1 MDQNIEDSEH
11 SNEDQPS
18 NFLVLASQSETQYSQ
33 WDQQHMLQSLP
44 ALRTSQT
51 PDKRKTESLLEQA
64 AKSEDEKQEQPA
76 SVLVA
81 ATESEM
87 SQHEDVDHTDIDRVE
102 DSHSEEESDSA
113 GDVTVKK
120 VEDVVEERSD
130 SPIYESQ
137 DEDITARKASSS
149 RQNLQKLFPPTLSQD
164 EETDHQEHIVST
176 PSEHLSSLQLS
187 CEPVRVVETVD
198 ESLDVLAPSPE
209 AYGDI
214 PVIIPSSPT
223 AGEAEP
229 DECAY
234 NPDIDRTLEAE
245 DRHSKRYSR
254 EHRERLPPPSNA
266 DDPITVKDRHPDL
279 IVTVED
285 TGAEKEEDEVVLLD
299 TNIRTLAGEETQGE
313 SLHLV
318 YTVSQPADG
327 RGSDG
332 RGSSQHTQ
340 SRGPSQSKVAEAGQS
355 SEDQGD
361 FCPDSQD
368 LALHLS
374 QSQGGSHTPTAQVSS
389 QAKAASTPEIA
400 EKHGTGASMPKS
412 ASSDSN
418 GFHLTLPKDGALIH
432 PTQVPQCDKGE
443 YASSSPRT
451 DGGVAAVTAAAP
463 PVPSLSIATLASQS
477 QSTEE
482 TTFRIQ
488 KPDLRMSEEG
498 EEGSEVNVFKKTRSG
513 VRRRDDQQ
521 LHQSEESEDFF
532 NIEIRG
538 KRKAAPPGE
547 TKSLIGEKRSRT
559 GEITHIDEDA
569 ETQPDQHVSV
579 EKLEQTQGKDI
590 APDPF
595 DENTETYEV
604 PKNVDVEMMEDNVSS
619 SLQEQSLLQLHGTHH
634 GDVTASIRQETNA
647 QGTLLHQVQ
656 TKEATQTDKTMIVQP
671 AASSGLTASMQ
682 SQSKIC
688 VASTPRPSTSK
699 DDLSAKEVSFT
710 NLANT
715 RSSRSKDNKKQTA
728 WKTALVDSTSGSV
741 ADPKGGNLTSVSLL
755 KDSGIGDPLNV
766 TSVMETSL
774 HAAHS
779 VSLQRKSSDPYTF
792 HGSQSQQLATE
803 QTTTTRNPLPTTP
816 LSSRKKTGRSLKRVT
831 AKKIVKDDS
840 TVSSDF
846 KASASKP
853 KPKKLRRPV
862 TRMQKLP
869 SRKTPLADNQ
879 ENAPGDSP
887 GTGFDADVSHSLPSQ
902 RSTERHVAFQN
913 IPGKTSVAAAATAA
927 VTAAATA
934 IATASSAPAASS
946 DLSDSQ
952 MSDQLTET
960 VIITRKKKTVEIET
974 IIRIVTNREGKV
986 VGRVKKEEEC
996 GEPSFTTTFHSEET
1010 NVLPLVSPSRTPG
1023 SLTPGDL
1030 ADVSSGFSRSNS
1042 TGSKG
1047 SSLEKGMTSLDLA
1060 PLSRREDSLQRLL
1073 TSSSTRLSLPHSTFS
1088 SITSPS
1094 ISRNEDA
1101 PKLTVARES
1110 NRTPVSD
1117 VVDEGRAVKTPDA
1130 SVIEKTDSHIGAV
1143 VSSAGS
1149 LRTSDSLFTSPD
1161 VHREDAGEA
1170 FHQGQQ
1176 RTEVSSHPSPPL
1188 KKRPADSSQDSSTE
1202 ITSAQRPRTQESG
1215 GFSIHGSV
1223 GQRKQVESPLHLLQ
1237 TTDSDIPPSQNQRV
1251 RRSARGE
1258 KSKTTGNSS
1267 SGDSHI
1273 SPQIPFQTTTD
1284 VEQEQAMPVEHA
1296 SSAQIGST
1304 VMAKWKDDY
1313 FYPGKI
1319 LKIDTTGRFYIRFD
1333 DGDQMYVKAKDILL
1347 VKVIPIGQSVMVMS
1361 PDGYFEYGMVV
1372 EYVQQGDTVKYKVSR
1387 DGGDTQQCSWS
1398 QIILSEG
1405 QASCLM
1411 SDEEMRVPAVPG
1423 TTTDPKLGDVSLD
1436 NLIVGE
1442 RRRRKRGA
1450 QEEAQGET
1458 PVQTTESKGSPA
1470 PDVAKSA
1477 LRGRSASRSAQK
1489 EKKVPPPDPTSHSK
1503 EKDPPSRGK
1512 KRKLQEGPMAT
1523 STPTPKAKKPPD
1535 SAGSVTPTT
1544 SGMGGAVDSPSES
1557 RGRARRVRVGL
1568 FDKSKRGGRACS
1580 PYLFQ
1585 GMVFLLTHVDKS
1597 AEQKLQEK
1605 KLLQDS
1611 SLETSTEESGTDEE
1625 PSIAFDK
1632 ENLRTNIE
1640 AAGGIVLEKYNHA
1653 QIEAA
1658 SQAYLVASTFQRTV
1672 KYFQC
1677 LAAGIPCVSHQWI
1690 IHSCTEGRLL
1700 DHKAYILPAGI
1711 SLERRK
1717 LMEWNP
1723 GGSCLGG
1730 LQVMV
1735 ASTNVKFQDTWRS
1748 ILTISRCHLV
1758 NRLPIKNKTD
1768 SVNIIV
1774 TDADCPSSVL
1784 HQAKQ
1789 LKIPLVST
1797 EWVIQC
1803 LINGHL
1809 LGYTTHPQ
1817 YRHDYQEG

>member
-1 MDQNIEDSEH
+1 MPKSKGRK
-11 SNEDQPS
+11 SR
-18 NFLVLASQSETQYSQ
+18 SQSPSTAPSSGFDMSLITQLF
-33 WDQQHMLQSLP
+33 QQHMDSAFSSCSVCRQSIPQADRHDKCIVCLEK
-44 ALRTSQT
+44 TVHT
-51 PDKRKTESLLEQA
+51 PDTCDICMGFSPRAQKRRA
-64 AKSEDEKQEQPA
+64 ADF
-76 SVLVA
+76 LFYR
-81 ATESEM
+81 EM
-87 SQHEDVDHTDIDRVE
+87 HE
-102 DSHSEEESDSA
+102 A
-113 GDVTVKK
+113 GGELTQVPPSKAKK
-120 VEDVVEERSD
+120 PKKRSD

-137 DEDITARKASSS
+137 DEDITARKASGS

-164 EETDHQEHIVST
+164 EETDQQEHIVST

-214 PVIIPSSPT
+214 PIIIPSSPT
-223 AGEAEP
+223 AGEVEP

-234 NPDIDRTLEAE
+234 NPDADKTLEAD
-245 DRHSKRYSR
+245 DRHAKRYSVDC
-254 EHRERLPPPSNA
+254 RERLPPPSNT
-266 DDPITVKDRHPDL
+266 DDPITVEDTNPDQ
-279 IVTVED
+279 VVSVED
-285 TGAEKEEDEVVLLD
+285 NAAEKEEDEVVLLD

-318 YTVSQPADG
+318 YTVSQPADS
-327 RGSDG
+327 RGP
-332 RGSSQHTQ
+332 SQHTQ
-340 SRGPSQSKVAEAGQS
+340 SRGPSQSKVSEAGRS
-355 SEDQGD
+355 SEDQGVVCAEC
-361 FCPDSQD
+361 CPDSQD

-374 QSQGGSHTPTAQVSS
+374 QSQGGSHTPSAQMNS
-389 QAKAASTPEIA
+389 QAKTASPPEMA
-400 EKHGTGASMPKS
+400 DKRGSRASRSKS

-418 GFHLTLPKDGALIH
+418 GFHLTLPRDGALIH
-432 PTQVPQCDKGE
+432 PVQVPQSDKGE
-443 YASSSPRT
+443 DKSSSPQT
-451 DGGVAAVTAAAP
+451 DGGVAVTAAAP
-463 PVPSLSIATLASQS
+463 PVASLSIATLALQS

-513 VRRRDDQQ
+513 VRRRVDQQ
-521 LHQSEESEDFF
+521 LHLSEESEDFF
-532 NIEIRG
+532 NIEMSG
-538 KRKAAPPGE
+538 KRKSAPPGE
-547 TKSLIGEKRSRT
+547 TKSLTAEKRPRT

-569 ETQPDQHVSV
+569 ETQPDQPVS
-579 EKLEQTQGKDI
+579 EKKPDQPVSEKKPEQEKDD

-595 DENTETYEV
+595 SENTETYEV
-604 PKNVDVEMMEDNVSS
+604 PKNVDVEMVEDNVSS
-619 SLQEQSLLQLHGTHH
+619 SLQEGSLLQLQGTPQ
-634 GDVTASIRQETNA
+634 GGVPASLRQETEA
-647 QGTLLHQVQ
+647 QGTLLQQVQ
-656 TKEATQTDKTMIVQP
+656 TKGATQTDETVMVQP
-671 AASSGLTASMQ
+671 GASSGLTASTQ
-682 SQSKIC
+682 SQSKTC
-688 VASTPRPSTSK
+688 AAPNPRPNTSK

-710 NLANT
+710 NLENT
-715 RSSRSKDNKKQTA
+715 KSSRSKDNEKQMA
-728 WKTALVDSTSGSV
+728 GKTAQVDSTSGST
-741 ADPKGGNLTSVSLL
+741 ADLKGGNLSVSVL
-755 KDSGIGDPLNV
+755 KDSGIGDPLNM
-766 TSVMETSL
+766 TSVMETSP

-779 VSLQRKSSDPYTF
+779 VTLRGNHLILTPSTDPSLSSWPQNRPPPP
-792 HGSQSQQLATE
+792 GS
-803 QTTTTRNPLPTTP
+803 NPLPTTP
-816 LSSRKKTGRSLKRVT
+816 LSSRKKPGRGLKRVS

-840 TVSSDF
+840 TLSSDF
-846 KASASKP
+846 KASASKS

-862 TRMQKLP
+862 TRIQKLP
-869 SRKTPLADNQ
+869 GRKTALVDNP
-879 ENAPGDSP
+879 EDAPGDTGEPRAAVTSP

-913 IPGKTSVAAAATAA
+913 IPGKTPVAAAATAA
-927 VTAAATA
+927 
-934 IATASSAPAASS
+934 ASSAPAASS

-960 VIITRKKKTVEIET
+960 VIITRKRKTVEIET

-1117 VVDEGRAVKTPDA
+1117 IVDEGRAVKTPDA

-1149 LRTSDSLFTSPD
+1149 RRTSDSLFTSPE

-1170 FHQGQQ
+1170 GHHGEQ
-1176 RTEVSSHPSPPL
+1176 RREVSNHPSSPL

-1223 GQRKQVESPLHLLQ
+1223 GQRKQVQSPLHLLQ
-1237 TTDSDIPPSQNQRV
+1237 TTDSDIPPSQNQQV

-1258 KSKTTGNSS
+1258 KSKTTENSG

-1284 VEQEQAMPVEHA
+1284 AEQEQAVPVEHA

-1319 LKIDTTGRFYIRFD
+1319 LKTDTTGRFYIRFD

-1361 PDGYFEYGMVV
+1361 SDGYFEYGMVV

-1387 DGGDTQQCSWS
+1387 DGGDIQQCSWS

-1411 SDEEMRVPAVPG
+1411 SDEEMRVPAAPG

-1458 PVQTTESKGSPA
+1458 PVQKMESKGSPA
-1470 PDVAKSA
+1470 PDVARRS
-1477 LRGRSASRSAQK
+1477 LRGRSAGKSAQK
-1489 EKKVPPPDPTSHSK
+1489 EQKVPPPDPPDPPSHGK

-1512 KRKLQEGPMAT
+1512 KRKQQEGPMAT
-1523 STPTPKAKKPPD
+1523 STPTPKAKKPAD
-1535 SAGSVTPTT
+1535 SAGPVTPTT
-1544 SGMGGAVDSPSES
+1544 SGMVGAVDSPSES

-1568 FDKSKRGGRACS
+1568 FDKTKMGGQACS

-1625 PSIAFDK
+1625 ASIAFDK
-1632 ENLRTNIE
+1632 ESLRTNIE

-1653 QIEAA
+1653 QVEAA

-1758 NRLPIKNKTD
+1758 NRLPIKNKTED
-1768 SVNIIV
+1768 SVNVIV
-1774 TDADCPSSVL
+1774 TDSDCPSSVL

-1817 YRHDYQEG
+1817 YKHDYQEG

>member
-1 MDQNIEDSEH
+1 MDQYVEDSEH

-44 ALRTSQT
+44 ALKSSQT
-51 PDKRKTESLLEQA
+51 PDKGKAEGLVEQA
-64 AKSEDEKQEQPA
+64 SKSEDEKQKLPA
-76 SVLVA
+76 SVFVA

-87 SQHEDVDHTDIDRVE
+87 SHEDVNPTDIDRVE

-113 GDVTVKK
+113 GDVTMVKK
-120 VEDVVEERSD
+120 VEGIIEERSD

-137 DEDITARKASSS
+137 DEDIAARKASGS
-149 RQNLQKLFPPTLSQD
+149 RQNLQKLFPSPLSQD

-176 PSEHLSSLQLS
+176 PSEHLGSLQLS

-223 AGEAEP
+223 AGEVEP
-229 DECAY
+229 DECTY
-234 NPDIDRTLEAE
+234 NPDADRTLEAE
-245 DRHSKRYSR
+245 DRQAKRHSLDR
-254 EHRERLPPPSNA
+254 RERLPPPSNT
-266 DDPITVKDRHPDL
+266 DEPITEEDTNPDQL
-279 IVTVED
+279 VTVD
-285 TGAEKEEDEVVLLD
+285 KVIEKEEDEVVLLD
-299 TNIRTLAGEETQGE
+299 TNVRTLAGEETQGE

-318 YTVSQPADG
+318 YTVSQPADT
-327 RGSDG
+327 RLP
-332 RGSSQHTQ
+332 SQHTGT
-340 SRGPSQSKVAEAGQS
+340 RLPSQSKVAGTDDQS
-355 SEDQGD
+355 KEDQEEC
-361 FCPDSQD
+361 CPDSQD

-389 QAKAASTPEIA
+389 QTKAASPPEKA
-400 EKHGTGASMPKS
+400 EELGSRASQSKS
-412 ASSDSN
+412 ASTSTDSN

-432 PTQVPQCDKGE
+432 PVQVPQSDKGE
-443 YASSSPRT
+443 DKTSSPHQ
-451 DGGVAAVTAAAP
+451 DEGDAVDAAVTAA
-463 PVPSLSIATLASQS
+463 PSLSIAALVSQS

-513 VRRRDDQQ
+513 VRRQVDRQ
-521 LHQSEESEDFF
+521 LHLSDESEDFF
-532 NIEIRG
+532 NVELRG
-538 KRKAAPPGE
+538 KRKSGPSAE
-547 TKSLIGEKRSRT
+547 TKSPPTEKRART
-559 GEITHIDEDA
+559 GDITHIDQDA
-569 ETQPDQHVSV
+569 ETQPDQSVS
-579 EKLEQTQGKDI
+579 EKKPAHTQEKVN

-595 DENTETYEV
+595 DENTEIYEV
-604 PKNVDVEMMEDNVSS
+604 DKSVDIEMVEDKVSS
-619 SLQEQSLLQLHGTHH
+619 SLQEGSLLQLQTTPQ
-634 GDVTASIRQETNA
+634 GDGGASLRKEAEDQDTPLQHVQSQTVMQTDETSKPVASRGVTALSPKPSTSNRDLSE
-647 QGTLLHQVQ
+647 
-656 TKEATQTDKTMIVQP
+656 KEVSSRDLEKTR
-671 AASSGLTASMQ
+671 S
-682 SQSKIC
+682 SQSKE
-688 VASTPRPSTSK
+688 
-699 DDLSAKEVSFT
+699 KE
-710 NLANT
+710 
-715 RSSRSKDNKKQTA
+715 KQTVG
-728 WKTALVDSTSGSV
+728 KTAHVDSTSGSV
-741 ADPKGGNLTSVSLL
+741 ADSKGGRLASVSLL
-755 KDSGIGDPLNV
+755 KDSGIGDALNV
-766 TSVMETSL
+766 TSVTETSPQ
-774 HAAHS
+774 AAPM
-779 VSLQRKSSDPYTF
+779 VSLRRKSSDPYTF
-792 HGSQSQQLATE
+792 HGSQSQQMTTE
-803 QTTTTRNPLPTTP
+803 QPITSRKPLPTTP
-816 LSSRKKTGRSLKRVT
+816 LSSRKKPGRGLKRVC
-831 AKKIVKDDS
+831 AKKVAKDDS
-840 TVSSDF
+840 SLSSDL

-853 KPKKLRRPV
+853 RPKKVRKPV
-862 TRMQKLP
+862 TRIQKLP
-869 SRKTPLADNQ
+869 GRKTAIRDKPED
-879 ENAPGDSP
+879 APGDSGEPQVAVTSP
-887 GTGFDADVSHSLPSQ
+887 GTGFEADVSHSLPSQ

-913 IPGKTSVAAAATAA
+913 IPGRPPSS
-927 VTAAATA
+927 
-934 IATASSAPAASS
+934 ASSAPGASA

-974 IIRIVTNREGKV
+974 IVRILTNREGKV

-1010 NVLPLVSPSRTPG
+1010 NVLPLVSPSRTAS

-1060 PLSRREDSLQRLL
+1060 PLSRREDSFQRLL

-1088 SITSPS
+1088 SISSPS
-1094 ISRNEDA
+1094 ISRTEDA
-1101 PKLTVARES
+1101 PKLNVARES

-1117 VVDEGRAVKTPDA
+1117 IVDEGRAVKTPDA

-1149 LRTSDSLFTSPD
+1149 RRTSDSLFTSPEI
-1161 VHREDAGEA
+1161 REDPAEAGHHGA
-1170 FHQGQQ
+1170 L

-1223 GQRKQVESPLHLLQ
+1223 GQRKQAESPLHLLQ
-1237 TTDSDIPPSQNQRV
+1237 TTDSDIPPSQNQRIT
-1251 RRSARGE
+1251 RSARGE
-1258 KSKTTGNSS
+1258 KSKSSENSS
-1267 SGDSHI
+1267 SGEGHI

-1284 VEQEQAMPVEHA
+1284 AEQEQAAPVEHA
-1296 SSAQIGST
+1296 SSAEMGST

-1319 LKIDTTGRFYIRFD
+1319 LKIDPNGRFYIRFD

-1347 VKVIPIGQSVMVMS
+1347 VKVIPIGQSVMVLS
-1361 PDGYFEYGMVV
+1361 SDGYFEYGMVV
-1372 EYVQQGDTVKYKVSR
+1372 EYVQQGDRVKYKVSR
-1387 DGGDTQQCSWS
+1387 DEGDTQQCSWS
-1398 QIILSEG
+1398 QMILSEG

-1411 SDEEMRVPAVPG
+1411 SDEEMRVPAAPG
-1423 TTTDPKLGDVSLD
+1423 TMTSDPRLGDVSLD

-1450 QEEAQGET
+1450 QEATPREKEARM
-1458 PVQTTESKGSPA
+1458 TESKGSPA
-1470 PDVAKSA
+1470 KAPGVVRSS
-1477 LRGRSASRSAQK
+1477 LRGRSASRSTQK
-1489 EKKVPPPDPTSHSK
+1489 EQKDLPPDPPDPPSHGK
-1503 EKDPPSRGK
+1503 DKDPPSRGK

-1523 STPTPKAKKPPD
+1523 STPTPKAKKPAD
-1535 SAGSVTPTT
+1535 STGSVTPTT

-1568 FDKSKRGGRACS
+1568 FDKSKMGSRPRS

-1585 GMVFLLTHVDKS
+1585 GIVFLLTHVDKS
-1597 AEQKLQEK
+1597 PEQKLQEK

-1611 SLETSTEESGTDEE
+1611 SLETSTEESGTEEE

-1640 AAGGIVLEKYNHA
+1640 AAGGVVLEKYNQA

-1658 SQAYLVASTFQRTV
+1658 TQAYLVANTFQRTV

-1717 LMEWNP
+1717 LMEWNA

-1735 ASTNVKFQDTWRS
+1735 ASTNVKFQDAWRS

-1758 NRLPIKNKTD
+1758 NRLPVKNKTED
-1768 SVNIIV
+1768 SVNVIV
-1774 TDADCPSSVL
+1774 TDSGCPSSVL

-1809 LGYTTHPQ
+1809 LGYTSHPQ
-1817 YRHDYQEG
+1817 YTHDYQEA